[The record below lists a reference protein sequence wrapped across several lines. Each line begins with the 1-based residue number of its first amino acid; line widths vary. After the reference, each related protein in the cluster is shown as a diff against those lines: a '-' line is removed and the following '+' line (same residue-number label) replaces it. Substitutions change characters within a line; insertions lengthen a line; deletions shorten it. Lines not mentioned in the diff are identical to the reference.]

1 MSAAPLMPP
10 PPMPPPLKPPGR
22 DARLDAIRGW
32 LQLSI
37 FASHIAG
44 GFVGGWLIHAAWG
57 VSDSS
62 EQFVF
67 LSGFGLGSVFLYKQ
81 ARQGFAAACRDMA
94 VRFARLWRMHLVVF
108 LGFGAMVTAGAAW
121 LGTPG
126 WDYAMRHPVLAALG
140 GTLLVYQPPF
150 MGILPMFLIGMAAL
164 LPFLWLVARFEARA
178 LLMPAA
184 LYVAAQLLPADLPAL
199 GGTSFA
205 FSPPGWVPLFLLGAW
220 FGRRVLFTGRAVTA
234 DRRLV
239 AGALAIVAL
248 GTVLKVTGTLPG
260 WLVGKEQLAPLR
272 ALHALS
278 LAYLVAALVPRAA
291 AWTGTRLS
299 AALGMIGRHSLPVF
313 SLGLFLSWLGSVA
326 VARNPLLEVIV
337 VPAGAF
343 ILWAL
348 ARSLDARRLG
358 AGAPAAA
365 PHMLATGKGPSA

>member
-1 MSAAPLMPP
+1 MSAAPI
-10 PPMPPPLKPPGR
+10 KPPGR

-44 GFVGGWLIHAAWG
+44 GFTGAWLIHAAWG

-94 VRFARLWRMHLVVF
+94 VRFARLWRMHLLVF

-126 WDYAMRHPVLAALG
+126 WDYAMRHPDLAAIG
-140 GTLLVYQPPF
+140 GTLLLYQPPF

-164 LPFLWLVARFEARA
+164 IPFLWLVGRFEAKA
-178 LLMPAA
+178 LLMPAM

-205 FSPPGWVPLFLLGAW
+205 FSPLGWVPLFLLGAW
-220 FGRRVLFTGRAVTA
+220 FGRRVLFTGRAVSG
-234 DRRLV
+234 RRWLV
-239 AGALAIVAL
+239 AGAVAVVLL
-248 GTVLKVTGTLPG
+248 GIVLKLTGTLPG

-278 LAYLVAALVPRAA
+278 LAYLVAALVPRGA
-291 AWTGTRLS
+291 AWTRSRL
-299 AALGMIGRHSLPVF
+299 AGALGVIGRHSLPVF

-326 VARNPLLEVIV
+326 IARQPALEVLI
-337 VPAGAF
+337 VPAGAA

-348 ARSLDARRLG
+348 ARYLEGRRVG
-358 AGAPAAA
+358 AGVPAAT